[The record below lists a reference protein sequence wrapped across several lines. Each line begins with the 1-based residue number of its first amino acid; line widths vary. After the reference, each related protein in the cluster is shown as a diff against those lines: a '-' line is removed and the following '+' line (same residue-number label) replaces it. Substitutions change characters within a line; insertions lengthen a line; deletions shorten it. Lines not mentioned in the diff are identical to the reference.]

1 LKENK
6 DLDKNTA
13 KLLAE
18 GKMLPLMEAF
28 YSIQGEGHNV
38 GMPSFFVRIGGCDVG
53 CRWCDVKESWNA
65 KLYPPTFTTDILT
78 QVLSCKAKAVVVTG
92 GEPLIYNMEPFTK
105 ELKDNNFKTYLE
117 TSGSSPFTGQWDWIC
132 LSPKRNKPPLETAY
146 KLASELKIIIE
157 SEEDFAWA
165 EENAVKVGEECKL
178 YLQPEWSKAK
188 EMMQTIVDYALEN
201 PKWNISIQS
210 HKYMR
215 IP

>member
-1 LKENK
+1 MKEIK
-6 DLDKNTA
+6 GLDNNSV
-13 KLLAE
+13 KLLADGE
-18 GKMLPLMEAF
+18 MLPLMEAF

-53 CRWCDVKESWNA
+53 CSWCDIKRSWNA
-65 KLYPPTFTTDILT
+65 QLYPPTLTSDILK
-78 QVLSCKAKAVVVTG
+78 QVFNCKAKSVVVTG
-92 GEPLIYNMEPFTK
+92 GEPLNYNMNLFTA
-105 ELKDNNFKTYLE
+105 ELKKAGFRTYVE
-117 TSGSSPFTGQWDWIC
+117 TSGSSPFSGEWDWVC
-132 LSPKRNKPPLETAY
+132 LSPKKNKPPLKEAFVF
-146 KLASELKIIIE
+146 ASELKVIIE
-157 SEEDFAWA
+157 NVDDFAWA
-165 EENAVKVGEECKL
+165 EENAINVGADCKL